1 MSQAFGVDALIAR
14 IDLDANS
21 AVTATA
27 NGISATN
34 PLAGR
39 RDSSAM
45 GKFEPSP
52 TIIAMASH
60 EARKAAITNGITIF
74 DFDDRAARW
83 APMAAMADCAATI
96 KIARAK
102 MTNAVLRWRARGKER
117 RLVCMIVAY
126 TTIMRRTCKISFGYA
141 VFSLRSEFEVCA
153 ALLTTCS
160 ALAHL
165 PKQRPQS
172 RQFSAT
178 EAGDHTALCRAPIRQ
193 SAQEDRLAFFRQGYF
208 AFA

>member
-21 AVTATA
+21 AVTAIA

-60 EARKAAITNGITIF
+60 EARKAAITYGITIF
-74 DFDDRAARW
+74 DSDDRPARW
-83 APMAAMADCAATI
+83 APMAAMADCAAT
-96 KIARAK
+96 
-102 MTNAVLRWRARGKER
+102 LRDE
-117 RLVCMIVAY
+117 
-126 TTIMRRTCKISFGYA
+126 
-141 VFSLRSEFEVCA
+141 
-153 ALLTTCS
+153 
-160 ALAHL
+160 
-165 PKQRPQS
+165 
-172 RQFSAT
+172 
-178 EAGDHTALCRAPIRQ
+178 
-193 SAQEDRLAFFRQGYF
+193 
-208 AFA
+208 